1 MGKARDAAHWD
12 ERYAATDRL
21 WSATPNAT
29 VAEVVGELPPG
40 QALDVAAGEGRHAA
54 WLAGRGWQ
62 VTAVDFSAVGIER
75 GRTGAAALGD
85 AVEWVVADVRDWT
98 PPSGTTYDL
107 VLVAFLHMPDDV
119 FATLR
124 GWLAPGG
131 RLVVVGHALR
141 NQSDGVGGPSDP
153 ALLYTEPKLRRAAG
167 ELTVERL
174 GEAFRETAEGT
185 AIDLCLS
192 AHRSG

>member
-1 MGKARDAAHWD
+1 MGGARDAAHWD

-29 VAEVVGELPPG
+29 VAEVVGDLPPG
-40 QALDVAAGEGRHAA
+40 RALDVAAGEGRHAA
-54 WLAGRGWQ
+54 WLAGRGWR
-62 VTAVDFSAVGIER
+62 VTALDFSAVGIER
-75 GRTGAAALGD
+75 GRSGAAALGD
-85 AVEWVVADVRDWT
+85 AIEWVVADIRAWT
-98 PPSGTTYDL
+98 PPAGRSYDL

-131 RLVVVGHALR
+131 RLAVVGHALR
-141 NQSDGVGGPSDP
+141 NHSEGVGGPSDP
-153 ALLYTEPKLRRAAG
+153 ALLYTETKLRRAAG

-174 GEAFRETAEGT
+174 GEVLRQTPDGT
-185 AIDLCLS
+185 AIDLCL
-192 AHRSG
+192 AARRPG